1 MNKLS
6 RWILTKVE
14 KFSEMLITKTELI
27 PRIQQIMLDHDLVK
41 EINDPLNDVGLV
53 GLVGGFFVNY
63 ESLKQKTCEC
73 IESFTPH
80 VHIID
85 GRRYMFTDEL
95 ENSGNK
101 IAKSMAVVAKMF
113 GCAYI
118 TYNMFASE
126 GIKFDAIVMDTSMQ
140 ELGENV
146 YEFLK
151 WHEIAHLELDHH
163 NTETVNGIVLSMAN
177 EYSADRYALKHTS
190 ISIKEFTRM
199 QHEVLLPVKGKNTL
213 SKDELK
219 TLHNY
224 TQLCALPRVANIILC
239 KLGL

>member
-1 MNKLS
+1 MKLS

-14 KFSEMLITKTELI
+14 KFSEKRLTKKLI

-53 GLVGGFFVNY
+53 GLVGGFSVNY

-73 IESFTPH
+73 IESLDPYI
-80 VHIID
+80 HIID
-85 GRRYMFTDEL
+85 GRRFMFTDEL
-95 ENSGNK
+95 ENSERNH

-126 GIKFDAIVMDTSMQ
+126 GITFDAIVMDTSMQ

-151 WHEIAHLELDHH
+151 WHKIGHLELGHH
-163 NTETVNGIVLSMAN
+163 NTETKVGGVTFVNDN
-177 EYSADRYALKHTS
+177 EYADRYALKHTN
-190 ISIKEFTRM
+190 ISIKDFIKCSTR
-199 QHEVLLPVKGKNTL
+199 
-213 SKDELK
+213 
-219 TLHNY
+219 
-224 TQLCALPRVANIILC
+224 
-239 KLGL
+239 

>member
-14 KFSEMLITKTELI
+14 KFSEMLVTKTELI
-27 PRIQQIMLDHDLVK
+27 PRIQQIILDHDLVK
-41 EINDPLNDVGLV
+41 EINDSLNDVGLS
-53 GLVGGFFVNY
+53 GGFFIEY

-73 IESFTPH
+73 IESLEPH
-80 VHIID
+80 VHNID
-85 GRRYMFTDEL
+85 NRRYMFSHEL
-95 ENSGNK
+95 EMGNK
-101 IAKSMAVVAKMF
+101 IAKSMAVVAKMS
-113 GCAYI
+113 GSAYI
-118 TYNMFASE
+118 TYDMFASE
-126 GIKFDAIVMDTSMQ
+126 GIKFDAIVMDTSMR

-151 WHEIAHLELDHH
+151 YHEIAHLELDHH

-199 QHEVLLPVKGKNTL
+199 QHKVLLPVKGKNTL

-219 TLHNY
+219 TLHNF

>member
-27 PRIQQIMLDHDLVK
+27 PRIHQIMLDHDLVK

-73 IESFTPH
+73 IESLEPH

-95 ENSGNK
+95 ENSENK
-101 IAKSMAVVAKMF
+101 IAKSMAVVAKMS

-151 WHEIAHLELDHH
+151 WHEIGHLELDHN
-163 NTETVNGIVLSMAN
+163 NTETGVILSMVN
-177 EYSADRYALKHTS
+177 EYAADRYALKHTN
-190 ISIKEFTRM
+190 ISIKDFIKM
-199 QHEVLLPVKGKNTL
+199 QYKVVLPFKGKNTL

-219 TLHNY
+219 TLYKY
-224 TQLCALPRVANIILC
+224 TLVSVLPRVANIILC